1 MSRDK
6 NKMENRM
13 GVDDYF
19 EKNRYFDGKLITA
32 QDLEIEQQ
40 YHTERLNVINRS
52 VIGGGI
58 VSGLNARI
66 NETDTRLEVIV
77 QPGIALDKHGRPILV
92 LEEESLEKDE
102 PSSEEDEIYLYLG
115 QDRQPWETV
124 PNPASTGSS
133 TDRCEYNRIIEHPEF
148 ELTTQKKS
156 GILTKTVPEID
167 LSTRDREGIAKQ
179 YYSHTINGRTTTERE
194 GAPKKE
200 FVLVGSFRRSS
211 EQAWSEAKF
220 TPGPL
225 VYHNDMLYA
234 ILANHVLDFDNP
246 HRVGNIQSGNG
257 KDLKS
262 VLESSDGSIDID
274 PGRKTDKIDLRVAEA
289 IQDALRSLHHH
300 HRKKALNTLRWSFDD
315 LATKFDS
322 TRKNNSIAE
331 YIRKN
336 ITNSLEEPHMVFQ
349 EEKHFLDFSEDYL
362 LDGEMLAADI
372 DEKYG
377 LVQLEEDLEDR
388 ATEASLESYSTALK
402 KLREALDVRGT
413 DRDIEREE
421 DEEKDRRDLNQEAR
435 DLEVINAYYYLNE
448 AVKRLERHI
457 TTPQD
462 LPIDVIPGITQ
473 SYVDELGSEI
483 NIKTVSDLSDAR
495 SSEIEGVLGVSE
507 ELASLWITS
516 AEELHAE

>member
-1 MSRDK
+1 MSMDK
-6 NKMENRM
+6 NKTEKRQ

-19 EKNRYFDGKLITA
+19 EKNHYFDGKLITA
-32 QDLEIEQQ
+32 QDLKTEQQ

-66 NETDTRLEVIV
+66 DETDTNLKVTI
-77 QPGIALDKHGRPILV
+77 QPGIALDSCGRPILV
-92 LEEESLEKDE
+92 LKEESLEEDE
-102 PSSEEDEIYLYLG
+102 PSTDEDEIYLYLS

-124 PNPASTGSS
+124 PNPVSTGSAA
-133 TDRCEYNRIIEHPEF
+133 DGCEYNRIIEHPDF
-148 ELTTQKKS
+148 ELTTKKKS
-156 GILTKTVPEID
+156 DGLTKTVPEID
-167 LSTRDREGIAKQ
+167 LSTQDREGIAKQ
-179 YYSHTINGRTTTERE
+179 YYSHTTKNTNTEQERS
-194 GAPKKE
+194 KKE
-200 FVLVGSFRRSS
+200 FVLVGSFNRSS
-211 EQAWSEAKF
+211 EEAWSEAEF
-220 TPGPL
+220 IPGPL

-234 ILANHVLDFDNP
+234 VLANHILDFDNP
-246 HRVGNIQSGNG
+246 HQVGDVQPGSGEE
-257 KDLKS
+257 LKNR
-262 VLESSDGSIDID
+262 LESSDGSIDID
-274 PGRKTDKIDLRVAEA
+274 PGRKTDKIDLRVAESL
-289 IQDALRSLHHH
+289 QDALRSLHHH

-421 DEEKDRRDLNQEAR
+421 DEEKDRRDLNKEAR
-435 DLEVINAYYYLNE
+435 DLEVINAYYHLNE

-462 LPIDVIPGITQ
+462 LPIDVLPGITQ